1 MTNPSYQMSPDG
13 QFYWDGARWVPV
25 QQAPP
30 PPPPPSGQQW
40 GPPPPPAQSWSGP
53 SAPAGDDVDWS
64 QAYAEAGDDR
74 FTGRIP
80 DGQYPAVI
88 TEATVDVAQSTGNRM
103 WVVKGKI
110 TDGQYAGTPRTI
122 RLTMTPK
129 SLPIVARRLRN
140 LGVPGPADAP
150 QLWPGPQTPPEQ
162 REQMY
167 WAIAR
172 MITGRPFTMVIGH
185 EQYDPQTNRRITA
198 DSPGTPGVT
207 PEIRDT
213 FDDIRAPQQQAAPAA
228 PQAAPQPV
236 QGYGPPPA
244 GWQPSGQQA
253 PPSWQQAHQGPTPG
267 AYAAPSPAPAGAS
280 GAQQPTAPPR
290 PSDTGPTP
298 PAGSPATPGASP
310 AASPSAA
317 PPPAPAPGTP
327 PSDGQPSW
335 SVPGASGMAEFTPAG
350 QSNGQQ
356 GQAPPAVPGRPPWEQ
371 PAAQQ

>member
-40 GPPPPPAQSWSGP
+40 GPPPPPAQNWGGP
-53 SAPAGDDVDWS
+53 PAPAGDDVDWA
-64 QAYAEAGDDR
+64 QAYAEAGEDR
-74 FTGRIP
+74 FSGRIP

-198 DSPGTPGVT
+198 DNPCTPGVT

-213 FDDIRAPQQQAAPAA
+213 FVDIRAPQQQAAPA

-236 QGYGPPPA
+236 QGQPPVLGPTVYQRPEPFTPPQQ
-244 GWQPSGQQA
+244 GSWQPSGQQA
-253 PPSWQQAHQGPTPG
+253 PPSWQQANPTVSSATNPG
-267 AYAAPSPAPAGAS
+267 TNAS
-280 GAQQPTAPPR
+280 GAGYLSPTASGTDVAGSASPA
-290 PSDTGPTP
+290 P

-310 AASPSAA
+310 AASPA
-317 PPPAPAPGTP
+317 PASAPAPMTS
-327 PSDGQPSW
+327 PSD
-335 SVPGASGMAEFTPAG
+335 GMAEFTPAG

-356 GQAPPAVPGRPPWEQ
+356 AQAPPAVPGRPPWEQ
-371 PAAQQ
+371 PAAQ